1 MDLEI
6 INIASN
12 TDNNRNI
19 KDRTHYSKL
28 KNPLCGD
35 ELQIEL
41 IIKNNKIV
49 DFGYHGKSCIFCQA
63 SASLL
68 SKISIN
74 NQKSKIIELCDDAKL
89 YFEGNLKVIENK
101 WLSLRKLFQ
110 KKNYSRKECILL
122 PFKAL
127 KKILIN

>member
-1 MDLEI
+1 M
-6 INIASN
+6 
-12 TDNNRNI
+12 
-19 KDRTHYSKL
+19 
-28 KNPLCGD
+28 CGD
-35 ELQIEL
+35 EMQIDL
-41 IIKNNKIV
+41 VIKKNKIV
-49 DFGYHGKSCIFCQA
+49 DFGYQGKSCVYCQA

>member
-6 INIASN
+6 LKIASD
-12 TDNNRNI
+12 TNNNKI
-19 KDRTHYSKL
+19 L
-28 KNPLCGD
+28 KNHTHFSQLKNRLCGD
-35 ELQIEL
+35 EIQIKL
-41 IIKNNKIV
+41 IMKENKII
-49 DFGYHGKSCIFCQA
+49 DFGYQGKSCIYCQA
-63 SASLL
+63 SVSLL

>member
-19 KDRTHYSKL
+19 KGRTHYSKL

-41 IIKNNKIV
+41 IIENNKIV

-74 NQKSKIIELCDDAKL
+74 NQKDKINNLCDEAKF
-89 YFEGNLKVIENK
+89 YFDEDIEIAE
-101 WLSLRKLFQ
+101 
-110 KKNYSRKECILL
+110 KNGYY
-122 PFKAL
+122 
-127 KKILIN
+127 

>member
-19 KDRTHYSKL
+19 EGRTHYSNL
-28 KNPLCGD
+28 KNSICGD
-35 ELQIEL
+35 EIKISL
-41 IIKNNKIV
+41 IIKEDKII
-49 DFGYHGKSCIFCQA
+49 DFGYEGNSCIYCQA

-74 NQKSKIIELCDDAKL
+74 NSKVKINELCNDIKSYFDGDFKIVKKKL
-89 YFEGNLKVIENK
+89 KSFDKLLKIK
-101 WLSLRKLFQ
+101 HKP
-110 KKNYSRKECILL
+110 RKECILL
-122 PFKAL
+122 PFKAF
-127 KKILIN
+127 KRITSV